1 METRLISLRSAEDL
15 HNHGGVG
22 LMVADDVI
30 ETASDGLV
38 LRAVTG
44 ILSDQHELDRLA
56 GVRIDDGCVRIQ
68 GTLSITSTEL
78 FLMMP
83 LTSIQV
89 AAAAVPTN
97 TRVAAIAAATAVLT

>member
-1 METRLISLRSAEDL
+1 MMD
-15 HNHGGVG
+15 
-22 LMVADDVI
+22 
-30 ETASDGLV
+30 ASV
-38 LRAVTG
+38 FR
-44 ILSDQHELDRLA
+44 EPWP
-56 GVRIDDGCVRIQ
+56 
-68 GTLSITSTEL
+68 ITPTEL